1 MLYAIGNVNIE
12 IKKIYNIGE
21 RLIMGIA
28 VRESNKIFINTEKDE
43 SKGKVNGKRLYVI
56 NDFSENKVAE
66 CIEVISK
73 DKLEV
78 VLVLKGIDLCNIS
91 NFKRLKLRGLREDAI
106 YKNIRTQEVFL
117 GGSLMNLGVDIS
129 KLRGNIEGSI
139 IYLKAI

>member
-1 MLYAIGNVNIE
+1 
-12 IKKIYNIGE
+12 
-21 RLIMGIA
+21 MGIA
-28 VRESNKIFINTEKDE
+28 VRESNKVFINTEKDE

-91 NFKRLKLRGLREDAI
+91 NFKRLKLMGLREDAI

>member
-1 MLYAIGNVNIE
+1 
-12 IKKIYNIGE
+12 
-21 RLIMGIA
+21 MGIA
-28 VRESNKIFINTEKDE
+28 VRESNKVFINTEKDE

-91 NFKRLKLRGLREDAI
+91 NFKRLKLREDAI

-117 GGSLMNLGVDIS
+117 GGALMNLGVDIS

>member
-1 MLYAIGNVNIE
+1 
-12 IKKIYNIGE
+12 
-21 RLIMGIA
+21 MGIA
-28 VRESNKIFINTEKDE
+28 VRESNKVFINTEKDE

-78 VLVLKGIDLCNIS
+78 VLVLKGIDLCNTS

-129 KLRGNIEGSI
+129 KLRRNIEGSI